1 MKAAV
6 YAEFRQPLTVTD
18 VPDPVVPP
26 HGIVLDVRAT
36 GVCRSDWHGW
46 MGHDSDIQLPHVP
59 GHEMAGVVAEIGSD
73 VKRFR
78 VGDRVTLPFV
88 CACGA
93 CPQCAAGDQQV
104 CDFQTQPGFT
114 HWGSFAEYVA
124 IHHADENLVLL
135 PGSMDFVTAASLG
148 CRFATAYR
156 AVAAQGRTR
165 PGETVAVFGCGG
177 VGLAAVMIAGALG
190 AEVVAVDV
198 SDDALSA
205 AAAVGA
211 THLVN
216 AAGIDDVA
224 SEVRRVC
231 NGGANVSID
240 ALGSLL
246 TFETALASL
255 GKRGRHVQVGLMPGL
270 APPVPIERFIAEEL
284 ELLGSHGMQAHRYA
298 AMFELLDRSDLDPG
312 VLVTE
317 RLSLSEAAELIAN
330 EDLRLPAGVAVID
343 RFGDAA

>member
-18 VPDPVVPP
+18 VADPVVPP
-26 HGIVLDVRAT
+26 HGVVLDVRAT

-46 MGHDSDIQLPHVP
+46 MGHDTDIRLPHVP
-59 GHEMAGVVAEIGSD
+59 GHEMAGVVAEVGAD
-73 VKRFR
+73 VKRFQ

-124 IHHADENLVLL
+124 IHHADENLVEL
-135 PGSMDFVTAASLG
+135 PASMDFVTAASLG
-148 CRFATAYR
+148 CRFATAFR
-156 AVAAQGRTR
+156 AIVAQARAR

-177 VGLAAVMIAGALG
+177 VGLAAVMIARALG

-205 AAAVGA
+205 ASAVGA

-216 AAGIDDVA
+216 AAHVDDVA
-224 SEVRRVC
+224 CEVRRAC
-231 NGGANVSID
+231 NGGANVTID
-240 ALGSLL
+240 ALGSLP
-246 TFETALASL
+246 TFESAVASL
-255 GKRGRHVQVGLMPGL
+255 AKRGRHVQVGLMPGL
-270 APPVPIERFIAEEL
+270 TPSVPVERFIAEEL
-284 ELLGSHGMQAHRYA
+284 VLLGSHGMQAHRYA
-298 AMFELLDRSDLDPG
+298 AMFELLDQSELDPG
-312 VLVTE
+312 VLVTT
-317 RLSLSEAAELIAN
+317 RLNLSQAADLIAD
-330 EDLRLPAGVAVID
+330 EDLRLPAGVAIID
-343 RFGDAA
+343 RFGAAA

>member
-18 VPDPVVPP
+18 VADPVVPS
-26 HGIVLDVRAT
+26 HGVVLDVRAT

-46 MGHDSDIQLPHVP
+46 MGHDADIRLPHVP
-59 GHEMAGVVAEIGSD
+59 GHEMAGVVAEVGAD

-124 IHHADENLVLL
+124 IHHADENLVEL
-135 PGSMDFVTAASLG
+135 PASMDFVTAASLG
-148 CRFATAYR
+148 CRFATAFR
-156 AVAAQGRTR
+156 ATAAQGRAK

-177 VGLAAVMIAGALG
+177 VGLAAVMIARALG

-205 AAAVGA
+205 ASAVGA

-216 AAGIDDVA
+216 AAEIDDVA
-224 SEVRRVC
+224 SEVRRAC
-231 NGGANVSID
+231 NGGANVTID
-240 ALGSLL
+240 ALGSLQ
-246 TFETALASL
+246 TFESAIASL

-270 APPVPIERFIAEEL
+270 TPSVPVGRFIAEEL
-284 ELLGSHGMQAHRYA
+284 ELLGSHGMQAYRYA
-298 AMFELLDRSDLDPG
+298 AMFELLDQSELDPG
-312 VLVTE
+312 VLVTA
-317 RLSLSEAAELIAN
+317 RLTLSEAADLIAD
-330 EDLRLPAGVAVID
+330 EDLRLPAGVAIID